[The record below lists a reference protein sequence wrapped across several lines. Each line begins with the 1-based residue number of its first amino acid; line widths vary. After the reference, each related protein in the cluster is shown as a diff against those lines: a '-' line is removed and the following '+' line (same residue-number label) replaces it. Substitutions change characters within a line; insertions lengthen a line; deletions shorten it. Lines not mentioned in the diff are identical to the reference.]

1 MVTLYNIMIIIFND
15 GSYYVTSRTDRR
27 SRSEIWSS
35 RNDGDAPVY
44 RHLKAFGEYG
54 FEYHSP
60 EHLQGLSKADAQKH
74 KFNIIAGLESRYG
87 AHRVLNVAGR
97 NLKVA

>member
-1 MVTLYNIMIIIFND
+1 MLNYNVMIIIFND
-15 GSYYVTSRTDRR
+15 GSYYVTARTDRR
-27 SRSEIWSS
+27 VRSEIWSS

-54 FEYHSP
+54 FDYYSP
-60 EHLQGLSKADAQKH
+60 EHLQGLSKADATKH

-87 AHRVLNVAGR
+87 ANRVLNVAGR